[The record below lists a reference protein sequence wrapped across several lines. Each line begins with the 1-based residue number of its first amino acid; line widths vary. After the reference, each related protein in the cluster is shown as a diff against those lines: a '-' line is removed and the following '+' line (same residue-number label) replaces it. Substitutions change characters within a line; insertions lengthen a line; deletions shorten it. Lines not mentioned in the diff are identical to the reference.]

1 MEEIAS
7 ILNSVSIVL
16 TAVLGGL
23 GVISLSVCALLY
35 MNAHGDPQQINKAK
49 AAGLGAVIGLI
60 LGGMAWV
67 LPGTISRAIVEP
79 AGGQSLS
86 QSGSV
91 QGCDQLLR
99 SQLVNQRQVN
109 STSRINSLI
118 SVIQSRRD
126 NCRPDLWRPKAY
138 DLDNAASDMDTLA
151 GAQGQSCFRDSG
163 TATPAGFTTYKTAPN
178 PNTWSDAAVND
189 VLVPIGLRRGGDPE
203 GVPLNKSSRDQDNNI
218 IVFFENAR
226 LLSGG
231 HGLSARIRV
240 GGPPSD
246 GASCWLYV
254 ARSSAWF
261 SGGAAGPEDSSTTS

>member
-1 MEEIAS
+1 M
-7 ILNSVSIVL
+7 NSVSLVL

-35 MNAHGDPQQINKAK
+35 MNSHGDPQQINKAK

-109 STSRINSLI
+109 STARINSLI
-118 SVIQSRRD
+118 SVIQSRRA
-126 NCRPDLWRPKAY
+126 NCRPDLWRPKAH
-138 DLDNAASDMDTLA
+138 DLDQSTSDIKTLR
-151 GAQGQSCFRDSG
+151 GARGQSCFRDSG
-163 TATPAGFTTYKTAPN
+163 TTNPVGFSTYKVN
-178 PNTWSDAAVND
+178 PKVWPGAAVND
-189 VLVPIGLRRGGDPE
+189 VLVPIGLRSGGDPE
-203 GVPLNKSSRDQDNNI
+203 GRPLNKSARDSDNNI
-218 IVFFENAR
+218 IVFFENGR
-226 LLSGG
+226 VLSGG
-231 HGLSARIRV
+231 MGVSAGARV
-240 GGPPSD
+240 GNPLGD
-246 GASCWLYV
+246 GASCWMYLS
-254 ARSSAWF
+254 RSSLWV
-261 SGGAAGPEDSSTTS
+261 SGGAAGPEDNSTTS